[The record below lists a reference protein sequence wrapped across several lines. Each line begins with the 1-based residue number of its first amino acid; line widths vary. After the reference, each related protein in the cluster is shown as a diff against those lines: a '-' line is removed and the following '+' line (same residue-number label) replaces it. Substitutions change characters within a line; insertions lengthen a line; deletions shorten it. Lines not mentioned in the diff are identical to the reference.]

1 MVWPCATD
9 DACKNRND
17 IDLKKEEGKRGRPRT
32 NQRRMVIEETRSV
45 GIGFGN
51 AARLA
56 QDEAIWKDLLRPL
69 LHATKSNEPVECKML
84 HE

>member
-1 MVWPCATD
+1 MV
-9 DACKNRND
+9 
-17 IDLKKEEGKRGRPRT
+17 L
-32 NQRRMVIEETRSV
+32 EETRSV

-69 LHATKSNEPVECKML
+69 LHATESNEPVEYKML

>member
-1 MVWPCATD
+1 MVLED
-9 DACKNRND
+9 
-17 IDLKKEEGKRGRPRT
+17 
-32 NQRRMVIEETRSV
+32 TRSA

-69 LHATKSNEPVECKML
+69 LHATESNEPVEYKML